1 MRWGRWGFVTGRR
14 WGRGGGGGE
23 QGAGNYHVRGGRGI
37 PAARI
42 KVQAATQRRDELG
55 AARRRGLA
63 ARHANKLR
71 RLAEQQRQDDEQSD
85 DGGGGCVALGFGRF
99 GEEVRVGRVFAGGGD
114 RGLCGGSGDHVVV
127 GSRADRAAGRFA
139 VRAGTGEAFGSGV
152 GAVKRS
158 RRFVE
163 CLARVRSELMDAA
176 GLGLLATAAFTW
188 STTAGFVAAGLAV
201 LGLNW
206 RLNEGAE

>member
-1 MRWGRWGFVTGRR
+1 M
-14 WGRGGGGGE
+14 
-23 QGAGNYHVRGGRGI
+23 
-37 PAARI
+37 
-42 KVQAATQRRDELG
+42 
-55 AARRRGLA
+55 
-63 ARHANKLR
+63 
-71 RLAEQQRQDDEQSD
+71 
-85 DGGGGCVALGFGRF
+85 
-99 GEEVRVGRVFAGGGD
+99 
-114 RGLCGGSGDHVVV
+114 
-127 GSRADRAAGRFA
+127 
-139 VRAGTGEAFGSGV
+139 
-152 GAVKRS
+152 KRS